1 MPTPTILERLGG
13 KIREQRALKKYS
25 QEELAFRSGIH
36 RAYIGSIER
45 GEENVTMLT
54 LEKIARALEVKV
66 SDLIDG

>member
-1 MPTPTILERLGG
+1 MPTPTILQRLGD
-13 KIREQRALKKYS
+13 KIRQQRALKKYS

-54 LEKIARALEVKV
+54 LEKVAKALDVKV
-66 SDLIDG
+66 RDLIDD